1 MATRSK
7 TSAGIL
13 LYRRVSGDIEVLLGH
28 PGGPYFARKD
38 DGSWSVPK
46 GEYTDEDPWDA
57 ARREFREEVGSDVPT
72 GPHLDL
78 GSVTQKSGKV
88 VVAFA
93 VEGDVDPATSVSNDF
108 EMEWPRGSGRMQSFP
123 EIDRVEWFT
132 IDVAR
137 RKMLPAQVG
146 FLDSLQD
153 ML

>member
-1 MATRSK
+1 MTRSK

-13 LYRRVSGDIEVLLGH
+13 LYRRVFGDIEVLLGH

-46 GEYTDEDPWDA
+46 GAYTDEDPWDA
-57 ARREFREEVGSDVPT
+57 ACREFREEVGSDVPA
-72 GPHLDL
+72 GPRVEL

-93 VEGDVDPATSVSNDF
+93 VEGDLDPSTSVSNDF
-108 EMEWPRGSGRMQSFP
+108 DMEWPRGSGVMTSFP

-132 IDVAR
+132 LDDAR
-137 RKMLPAQVG
+137 RKMLPAQVAL
-146 FLDSLQD
+146 LDALRD
-153 ML
+153 TL